1 MAEWRN
7 RVGCAYSLTV
17 IAPVIAGREAAAREA
32 IAAWAVGAD
41 SPLARLRDLHF
52 SRIHVVSDVVFQ
64 GPAQKH
70 REHLRASQLVFT
82 STFDGRE
89 LAPYLEALR
98 TRAEPDT
105 WWRHCVGYPGSED
118 PGAFARFVRDHQVDS
133 SLFASAH
140 PQARVP
146 HVLESLA
153 LRERI
158 IDFAIEAHGLD
169 AGDLQRRF
177 RATFA

>member
-1 MAEWRN
+1 MGN

-17 IAPVIAGREAAAREA
+17 VAPIAAGRDEEARAAIEA
-32 IAAWAVGAD
+32 LPIGPA
-41 SPLARLRDLHF
+41 SPLARIGGLHF
-52 SRIHVVSDVVFQ
+52 SRIHVVSELVHQ
-64 GPAQKH
+64 GPRQRHRDTLRSAQ
-70 REHLRASQLVFT
+70 LIFT
-82 STFDGRE
+82 STFDGRT
-89 LAPYLEALR
+89 LDPYLEDLR
-98 TRAEPDT
+98 LRAEPDS
-105 WWRHCVGYPGSED
+105 WWRFCSAYPGSGD
-118 PGAFARFVRDHQVDS
+118 AAAFARWVRAHQVDS

-169 AGDLQRRF
+169 AATLQRRF
-177 RATFA
+177 RETFA

>member
-17 IAPVIAGREAAAREA
+17 IAPVIAGSEQAAREA
-32 IAAWAVGAD
+32 IEAMGVGPD
-41 SPLARLRDLHF
+41 SPLARLGNLHF
-52 SRIHVVSDVVFQ
+52 SRVHVVGDVVFQ
-64 GPAQKH
+64 GPQQRH
-70 REHLRASQLVFT
+70 REHLQAHQLIFT

-89 LAPYLEALR
+89 LEPYLEQLR

-105 WWRHCVGYPGSED
+105 WWRHCVGYPGSAD
-118 PGAFARFVRDHQVDS
+118 AAAFVRFVRDHQVDS

-140 PQARVP
+140 PEARVP
-146 HVLESLA
+146 HVLESLE

-169 AGDLQRRF
+169 AATLQQRF
-177 RATFA
+177 RETFA

>member
-17 IAPVIAGREAAAREA
+17 VAPVIAGSEQAARDAIEA
-32 IAAWAVGAD
+32 MGVGAD
-41 SPLARLRDLHF
+41 SPLARLPDLHF
-52 SRIHVVSDVVFQ
+52 SRVHVVTDLVFQ
-64 GPAQKH
+64 GPKQRH

-89 LAPYLEALR
+89 SGPYLEALR

-105 WWRHCVGYPGSED
+105 WWRHCVGYPGSAD
-118 PGAFARFVRDHQVDS
+118 AAAFARFVRDHQIDS

-146 HVLESLA
+146 HVLESLE

-158 IDFAIEAHGLD
+158 IDFAIEAHGLEPRE
-169 AGDLQRRF
+169 LQTRF
-177 RATFA
+177 RETFA